1 MTNGFGR
8 LTIVCV
14 CVGVCWC
21 VCWCVVCVC
30 VCLFSDKLEKKTTD
44 VDDPSKEVSNPY
56 YHGGQAALVLISFSI
71 IFAIVGAA
79 LAILQVAGVQIPG
92 LSGSLDGLVILGASA
107 GATAT
112 MILAWI
118 LYAGIV
124 YSSKNYKKGIP
135 QVDLKVHASYS
146 FFFVFIS
153 SLVLAGA
160 SFIAFLAKG
169 SADTYREI

>member
-1 MTNGFGR
+1 MGSKGCVTVFGQK
-8 LTIVCV
+8 TC
-14 CVGVCWC
+14 
-21 VCWCVVCVC
+21 
-30 VCLFSDKLEKKTTD
+30 DKLEKKTTD

-124 YSSKNYKKGIP
+124 YSSKTYKKGIP
-135 QVDLKVHASYS
+135 QSTS
-146 FFFVFIS
+146 RSTPRTRS
-153 SLVLAGA
+153 SLSL
-160 SFIAFLAKG
+160 SLP
-169 SADTYREI
+169 